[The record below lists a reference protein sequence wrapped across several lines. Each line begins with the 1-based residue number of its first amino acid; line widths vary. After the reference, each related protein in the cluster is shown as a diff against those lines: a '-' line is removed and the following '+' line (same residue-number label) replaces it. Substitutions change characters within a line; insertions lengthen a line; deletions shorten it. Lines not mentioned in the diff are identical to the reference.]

1 MELLSLNGNWVDL
14 VIILIFVYYASEAW
28 RVGLW
33 AILADFAAFVLSL
46 LFALRAYTIASHLLQ
61 LNFSLSRSLSNAV
74 GFLIVAGLSQTLLSI
89 LFGVL
94 ISKIPKKYWDQK
106 WSRALAIFP
115 AIGQGIVMVAFL
127 LTLIIGLPLK
137 PGIKD
142 DVSNSKIGGTIL
154 KRTSGIESKLN
165 EIFGG
170 AIEESISYLTVKQGS
185 HESIQLTPHTREL
198 TIDEESER
206 KMVELVNGERK
217 NNGVGQLTIRPE
229 LIPVARA
236 HAKDMWERSY
246 FSHYSPEGKDV
257 GDRLTENNIYFS
269 FAGENLALAPTLAIA
284 HDGLMNS
291 PGHRANILNPK
302 FKQVGIGVI
311 DNGYDGKM
319 FVQIFTD

>member
-1 MELLSLNGNWVDL
+1 MEQLSLNGNWVDL

-28 RVGLW
+28 RIGLW
-33 AILADFAAFVLSL
+33 AILADFCAFLLSL
-46 LFALRAYTIASHLLQ
+46 LVALRAYPIAAHLLQ
-61 LNFSLSRSLSNAV
+61 TNFALSRSLSNAL
-74 GFLIVAGLSQTLLSI
+74 GFILAAGLFQTILSI
-89 LFGVL
+89 LFGIL
-94 ISKIPKKYWDQK
+94 ISKIPKKYWDHRLN
-106 WSRALAIFP
+106 RALAIFP

-154 KRTSGIESKLN
+154 KRTSGIEAKLN

-170 AIEESISYLTVKQGS
+170 AIEESLSYLTVKTGS
-185 HESIQLTPHTREL
+185 RESIQLTPHTREL
-198 TIDEESER
+198 TIDEETEK
-206 KMVELVNGERK
+206 KMIELVNGERK
-217 NNGVGQLTIRPE
+217 NNGVGLLTIRQE
-229 LIPVARA
+229 LVPVARA

-257 GDRLTENNIYFS
+257 GDRLEESRINYS

-302 FKQVGIGVI
+302 FKQIGIGVI

>member
-1 MELLSLNGNWVDL
+1 MEKVSLNGNWVDL
-14 VIILIFVYYASEAW
+14 VILLIFVYYASEAW

-46 LFALRAYTIASHLLQ
+46 LVALRTYPIASHLLQ
-61 LNFSLSRSLSNAV
+61 INFSLSRSLSNAI
-74 GFLIVAGLSQTLLSI
+74 GFLIVAGISQTLLSMV
-89 LFGVL
+89 FGIL
-94 ISKIPKKYWDQK
+94 ISKIPKKYWDPK

-115 AIGQGIVMVAFL
+115 AVGQGIIMVSFL
-127 LTLIIGLPLK
+127 LTLILGLPIK

-154 KRTSGIESKLN
+154 KKTSGIEAKLN

-170 AIEESISYLTVKQGS
+170 AIEESLSYLTVKQGS
-185 HESIQLTPHTREL
+185 HESIALNTHTREL
-198 TIDEESER
+198 TIDYESEQ
-206 KMVELVNGERK
+206 KMVELVNGERR
-217 NNGVGQLTIRPE
+217 NNGVGQLTIRQE

-257 GDRLTENNIYFS
+257 GDRLEEAHIKYS

-302 FKQVGIGVI
+302 FKQIGIGVI

>member
-1 MELLSLNGNWVDL
+1 MYSLNGNWVDL

-33 AILADFAAFVLSL
+33 AILADFGAFLLSL
-46 LFALRAYTIASHLLQ
+46 LIALRVYPIAAHLLQ
-61 LNFSLSRSLSNAV
+61 SNFALSRSLSNAL
-74 GFLIVAGLSQTLLSI
+74 GFVLMAGLSQTILSI

-115 AIGQGIVMVAFL
+115 ALGQGIIMVAFL
-127 LTLIIGLPLK
+127 LTLIIGLPMK
-137 PGIKD
+137 PGIKES
-142 DVSNSKIGGTIL
+142 VSNSKIGGTIL
-154 KRTSGIESKLN
+154 KRTSGIETKLN

-170 AIEESISYLTVKQGS
+170 AIEESLSYLTVKQGS
-185 HESIQLTPHTREL
+185 HESIQLTPHTRQL
-198 TIDEESER
+198 TIDYESEQ

-217 NNGVGQLTIRPE
+217 NNGVSPLTIRQE
-229 LIPVARA
+229 LVPVARA

-257 GDRLTENNIYFS
+257 GDRLEESGISYS

-302 FKQVGIGVI
+302 FTRVGIGVI

>member
-1 MELLSLNGNWVDL
+1 MGNYSLNGNWVDL
-14 VIILIFVYYASEAW
+14 VILLIFVYYASEAW

-46 LFALRAYTIASHLLQ
+46 LVALRAYPIASHLLQ
-61 LNFSLSRSLSNAV
+61 INFSLSRSLSNAI
-74 GFLIVAGLSQTLLSI
+74 GFLIVAGLSQTLLSMV
-89 LFGVL
+89 FGIL
-94 ISKIPKKYWDQK
+94 ISKIPKKYWDPK

-115 AIGQGIVMVAFL
+115 AVGQGIIMVSFL
-127 LTLIIGLPLK
+127 LTLIIGLPIK

-142 DVSNSKIGGTIL
+142 DISNSKIGGTIL
-154 KRTSGIESKLN
+154 KKTSGIESKLN

-170 AIEESISYLTVKQGS
+170 AIEESLSYLTVKQGS
-185 HESIQLTPHTREL
+185 HESIALNTHTREL
-198 TIDEESER
+198 TIDYESEQ

-217 NNGVGQLTIRPE
+217 NNGVGQLTIRQE

-257 GDRLTENNIYFS
+257 GDRLEEAHIKYS

-302 FKQVGIGVI
+302 FKQIGIGVI